1 MSLKKYII
9 VLLGLLLCF
18 SVISTQAN
26 TRYVLDYDMPSL
38 DDAPKVKVYSD
49 DDQDE
54 AAILTV
60 VHCLKP
66 SIVSIEF
73 VLLSEI
79 YRQPDSPPLLRPP
92 IV

>member
-1 MSLKKYII
+1 VSLKKYII
-9 VLLGLLLCF
+9 VLLGLLLCL

-38 DDAPKVKVYSD
+38 DDAPEVKVYSD
-49 DDQDE
+49 NDQDE
-54 AAILTV
+54 PAILTMAL
-60 VHCLKP
+60 CFEP
-66 SIVSIEF
+66 SIVSIEPGL
-73 VLLSEI
+73 VREI

>member
-1 MSLKKYII
+1 M
-9 VLLGLLLCF
+9 CF

-73 VLLSEI
+73 VQISEI
-79 YRQPDSPPLLRPP
+79 YRQPDSPLLLRPP